1 MIVRTFALLAAFIA
15 LTSAAS
21 AHVQLVT
28 ITMSNYAFAPDKIEL
43 LADSDYQ
50 LHFVN
55 GSSKGH
61 DFSAVDLFSAGTV
74 APDDQSKVKDGAV
87 EVEAGQTV
95 DIRFTPK
102 KKGSYP
108 VRCTHF
114 LHASFG
120 MTGTVTVQ

>member
-1 MIVRTFALLAAFIA
+1 MIVRTLALLAV
-15 LTSAAS
+15 LTQAAS

-28 ITMSNYAFAPDKIEL
+28 ITMSNYAFTPDRIEL

-55 GSSKGH
+55 DSSKSH
-61 DFSAVDLFSAGTV
+61 DFSARELFSAGTI
-74 APDDQSKVKDGAV
+74 APDDQGKVQNGAV
-87 EVEAGQTV
+87 EVEAGATV
-95 DIRFTPK
+95 DVRFTPK

-120 MTGTVTVQ
+120 MTGTATVE